1 MTLWDGVLLVA
12 GGAFAGV
19 VNAVAG
25 GGSIL
30 TVPLLVIS
38 GVPGNFANG
47 SNRLGILTSTAASSA
62 SFHRLG
68 VGGLAHAAPILVPVL
83 LGSLVGSMAISQLTD
98 DTFETVFGLLMLPL
112 VLLSLRQPRA
122 VSDGVV
128 WSPTVTFAV
137 FLAIG
142 VYGGAIQA
150 GVGLVLLAAL
160 SRAGF
165 DLVTA
170 NHIKALITL
179 GERRLDPRLDPR
191 RRLDRRWLDR
201 RPGRLPRRRTPD
213 PRRHGGSR
221 VRPLGKAAR
230 RASLRELNRPAP
242 CYDRSSR

>member
-30 TVPLLVIS
+30 TVPLLVIA

-179 GERRLDPRLDPR
+179 AVTLVALPVFVWQGNVVWIPALTLAAGLTAGGWIGARVAFHGGERLIRAVMVVAALGLSAK
-191 RRLDRRWLDR
+191 LL
-201 RPGRLPRRRTPD
+201 GVLPF
-213 PRRHGGSR
+213 
-221 VRPLGKAAR
+221 A
-230 RASLRELNRPAP
+230 N
-242 CYDRSSR
+242 